1 LAAAREHRTLRFA
14 VRTETPPLADQVNS
28 TPPSQVGGPESDR
41 PAIRAESRA
50 DGDVGPGAFV
60 DRPNLTLR
68 LGRLALLV
76 AVAILLIARVPGL
89 GAVREKFEHA
99 STGWIAVSALLEVG
113 TVVGFVLAFHA
124 AFERRIRPALSASI
138 GMVAQGVNVLVPAGG
153 SSGLALMGVLMTRAG
168 IPAAFT
174 ATRMIALFLVTSVAV
189 DLLLVVVGGLGV
201 ATGLLP
207 GAVSWEASLLPA
219 VIAALVAVGI
229 AYLPR
234 RLPARRDAPRTGW
247 RSVIPRTIEYLRE
260 GIQWS
265 MQLIRSRDPL
275 LAAGSLAFVLLDV
288 GALAAAFHAVGGG
301 LPLGTMLLAYTL
313 GQAGSVIPLPG
324 TTEGGLVGV
333 FVLYGAPLA
342 LTTAAVLLYRAAQSV
357 IPLVLGGI
365 GLVGLWSL
373 PVEASPT
380 ST

>member
-1 LAAAREHRTLRFA
+1 VSRTGSG
-14 VRTETPPLADQVNS
+14 DGH
-28 TPPSQVGGPESDR
+28 GGLPEEFIDR
-41 PAIRAESRA
+41 PR
-50 DGDVGPGAFV
+50 
-60 DRPNLTLR
+60 LTLR

-76 AVAILLIARVPGL
+76 AVVVLVIARAPGL
-89 GAVREKFEHA
+89 GAIRAKFAGA
-99 STGWIAVSALLEVG
+99 SAGWIAAAALLEVG
-113 TVVGFVLAFHA
+113 TVVGFVFAFHA

-207 GAVSWEASLLPA
+207 GSVPWEASLLPA
-219 VIAALVAVGI
+219 VVAALVAVGI
-229 AYLPR
+229 AHLPR
-234 RLPARRDAPRTGW
+234 RLPVLAGTPRTGW
-247 RSVIPRTIEYLRE
+247 RSVIRHSIDYVRE

-265 MQLIRSRDPL
+265 LQLLRSRDPL

-288 GALAAAFHAVGGG
+288 GALSAAFHAVGGG

-333 FVLYGAPLA
+333 FVLYGAPVA

-357 IPLVLGGI
+357 IPLALGGI
-365 GLVGLWSL
+365 GLLGLWSL
-373 PVEASPT
+373 PVEASTPT
-380 ST
+380 